1 MKLQDL
7 ASKPQLVKLT
17 LDDDAIIARYGEA
30 LEFYVLDKLPIDTYT
45 KLASMNTN
53 DAGSM
58 YLMVKDLI
66 LDDTGKPVIHGEYTL
81 PMDIMNA
88 AIIKVTDNL
97 GKSLT

>member
-17 LDDDAIIARYGEA
+17 LDSEEVIAKYGEA

-45 KLASMNTN
+45 KIASMNTS
-53 DAGSM
+53 DAASM

-66 LDDTGKPVIHGEYTL
+66 LDDTGKPVIHGEFTL

-88 AIIKVTDNL
+88 AIMKVTENL